1 MHQKFRLCDILSER
15 YLTQE
20 ILIFLGYC
28 LNCYKITHYK
38 GLIMY
43 KILLF
48 ITLTFSSNTV
58 FSATF
63 EVEMLNRLG
72 KESMVYS
79 QNIVNVKAGDTVK
92 WISASKGHNV
102 QFLTVPEGVD
112 PFRSKLSVDT
122 EYTFTIPGIYLYQCT
137 PHKSMGM
144 IAVVVVDANKD
155 NFDAISS
162 TRVGGKSKKRLA
174 QILDTLN
181 S

>member
-1 MHQKFRLCDILSER
+1 MHLKFKLCDILSER
-15 YLTQE
+15 HLIQE
-20 ILIFLGYC
+20 MFVFLSYYYSIFKLHT
-28 LNCYKITHYK
+28 II

-48 ITLTFSSNTV
+48 IALAFSSNTA

-79 QNIVNVKAGDTVK
+79 QNIVNVEAGDTVK
-92 WISASKGHNV
+92 WLSASKGHNV

-112 PFRSKLSVDT
+112 PFKSKLSVDT

-144 IAVVVVDANKD
+144 IAVVVVGANKD
-155 NFDAISS
+155 NLNEISS

-174 QILDTLN
+174 QILETLN